1 MADDYSADRRLSVS
15 GSLSSYWWSLN
26 ANHTRTPAT
35 VHAWRSGGLL
45 IGLSACLWHN
55 SAPGCS
61 ANRRWLEQVTGSEN
75 SAGPVVDGGLG
86 DPFQYILGGA
96 QAIQDDGHVRI
107 DVIYQL
113 FSPRVRRVMDI
124 LSYLLMICF
133 LSIVVYY
140 GTLQAHTSWL
150 TGETSGA
157 GWNSHAPMYMK
168 MAIPVGAALM
178 VLQSVQKLIQAI
190 KGARAH
196 VG

>member
-1 MADDYSADRRLSVS
+1 MNFVS
-15 GSLSSYWWSLN
+15 EL
-26 ANHTRTPAT
+26 
-35 VHAWRSGGLL
+35 
-45 IGLSACLWHN
+45 
-55 SAPGCS
+55 
-61 ANRRWLEQVTGSEN
+61 NRRVGELTSLFYLAVFAVTIYDVVLRYFFNNPTIWGLELVI
-75 SAGPVVDGGLG
+75 ALAAL
-86 DPFQYILGGA
+86 QYILGGA
-96 QAIQDDGHVRI
+96 QAIQDDAHVRI

-190 KGARAH
+190 KGERAH